1 MKKILC
7 ICICSLFAQWTN
19 AQITPKWTEK
29 AKKAVFSIITYDK
42 DNKIKATGNGF
53 YINEDGTALSDY
65 TLFEGAERA
74 VIITADGKESPVE
87 CISGVN

>member
-19 AQITPKWTEK
+19 AQVTPKWTEK

-42 DNKIKATGNGF
+42 DNKMTVEQ
-53 YINEDGTALSDY
+53 YINQSAKDFGFAIKLVKFVTYEKG
-65 TLFEGAERA
+65 EGLEKRQDDFASEVA
-74 VIITADGKESPVE
+74 SMTK
-87 CISGVN
+87 